1 MLVESKA
8 DLDKAETDAGM
19 TPVWTAAYEGHE
31 ATVRY
36 GQWEITN
43 LIISD

>member
-1 MLVESKA
+1 MEGKA
-8 DLDKAETDAGM
+8 DLDKATTDDGA
-19 TPVWTAAYEGHE
+19 TPLCIAAQKAHE
-31 ATVRY
+31 AIVRY